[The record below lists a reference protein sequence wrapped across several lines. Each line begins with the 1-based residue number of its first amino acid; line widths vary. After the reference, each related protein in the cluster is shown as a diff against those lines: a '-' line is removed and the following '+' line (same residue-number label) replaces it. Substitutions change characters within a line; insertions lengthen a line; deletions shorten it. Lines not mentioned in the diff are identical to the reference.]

1 MGCLLNMLMLST
13 EINEVKMSAKSQIRL
28 LLVEDDE
35 VDVMN
40 VKRALKKNN
49 LTTPVHHVS
58 DGYEALELLD
68 YWQFSEFTRLKNLV
82 ILLDL
87 NMPKMNGL
95 EFLKQLRENRQFSK
109 IPVIVLTT
117 SNQQKDLVAAYDLN
131 VAGYIVKPMDFQEFV
146 ETINT
151 LSRYWSICE
160 MPE

>member
-1 MGCLLNMLMLST
+1 MPVLNLETNEIHMLVNPQFSF
-13 EINEVKMSAKSQIRL
+13 

-49 LTTPVHHVS
+49 LTIPIHHANN
-58 DGYEALELLD
+58 GYEALEVLNR
-68 YWQFSEFTRLKNLV
+68 WEATEFTRLKHLL

-95 EFLKQLRENRQFSK
+95 EFLKLFRENHKFNK

-117 SNQQKDLVAAYDLN
+117 SNQEKDLVAAYDLN
-131 VAGYIVKPMDFQEFV
+131 IAGYIVKPIEFQKFV
-146 ETINT
+146 ETIGT
-151 LSRYWSICE
+151 LSRYWSVCE
-160 MPE
+160 MPQ

>member
-1 MGCLLNMLMLST
+1 MLALYPK
-13 EINEVKMSAKSQIRL
+13 INEATMSVKSQLRL

-49 LTTPVHHVS
+49 LTIPIHHVS
-58 DGYEALELLD
+58 DGCEALELLD

-95 EFLKQLRENRQFSK
+95 EFLKLLRENRQFNK
-109 IPVIVLTT
+109 IPVIILTT
-117 SNQQKDLVAAYDLN
+117 SSQQKDLVAAYDLN
-131 VAGYIVKPMDFQEFV
+131 VAGYIVKPMEFQDFV

>member
-1 MGCLLNMLMLST
+1 
-13 EINEVKMSAKSQIRL
+13 MSVNPQFSF

-49 LTTPVHHVS
+49 LTIPIHHVNN
-58 DGYEALELLD
+58 GYEALEVLNR
-68 YWQFSEFTRLKNLV
+68 WEATEFTRLKHLL

-95 EFLKQLRENRQFSK
+95 EFLKLLRENRQFSK
-109 IPVIVLTT
+109 IPVIILTT

-131 VAGYIVKPMDFQEFV
+131 VAGYIVKPMEFQEFV

>member
-1 MGCLLNMLMLST
+1 MLMLNPRV
-13 EINEVKMSAKSQIRL
+13 NEATMSANSQLRL

-49 LTTPVHHVS
+49 LTIPIHHVS
-58 DGYEALELLD
+58 DGHEALELLD
-68 YWQFSEFTRLKNLV
+68 YWQSSEFTRFKNLL

-87 NMPKMNGL
+87 NMPKMSGL
-95 EFLKQLRENRQFSK
+95 EFLKLLRQNRQFSK
-109 IPVIVLTT
+109 IPVIILTT

-131 VAGYIVKPMDFQEFV
+131 VAGYIVKPIEFQEFV
-146 ETINT
+146 ETIDA

>member
-1 MGCLLNMLMLST
+1 MLALYPK
-13 EINEVKMSAKSQIRL
+13 INEATMSVKSQLRL

-49 LTTPVHHVS
+49 LTIPIHHVS
-58 DGYEALELLD
+58 DGCEALELLD
-68 YWQFSEFTRLKNLV
+68 YWKFSEFTRLKNLV

-95 EFLKQLRENRQFSK
+95 EFLKLLRENRQFSK
-109 IPVIVLTT
+109 IPVIILTT
-117 SNQQKDLVAAYDLN
+117 SSQQKDLVAAYDLN
-131 VAGYIVKPMDFQEFV
+131 VAGYIVKPMEFQDFV

>member
-1 MGCLLNMLMLST
+1 
-13 EINEVKMSAKSQIRL
+13 MSVNPQFSF

-49 LTTPVHHVS
+49 LTIPIHHVNN
-58 DGYEALELLD
+58 GYEALKVLNHWEAT
-68 YWQFSEFTRLKNLV
+68 EFIRLKHLL

-95 EFLKQLRENRQFSK
+95 EFLKLLRGNHQFNK

-131 VAGYIVKPMDFQEFV
+131 IAGYIVKPIEFQKFV
-146 ETINT
+146 ETIGT
-151 LSRYWSICE
+151 LSRYWSACE
-160 MPE
+160 MPQ

>member
-1 MGCLLNMLMLST
+1 MVGKPQFSF
-13 EINEVKMSAKSQIRL
+13 

-49 LTTPVHHVS
+49 LTIPIHHVGN
-58 DGYEALELLD
+58 GYEALELLN
-68 YWQFSEFTRLKNLV
+68 YWQVTELTRLKNLL

-87 NMPKMNGL
+87 NTPKMNGL
-95 EFLKQLRENRQFSK
+95 ELLKLLRKNNQFNK

-117 SNQQKDLVAAYDLN
+117 SNQQKDLVAAYNLN
-131 VAGYIVKPMDFQEFV
+131 VAGYIVKPIEFDKFV
-146 ETINT
+146 DTMGA